1 MKTYRLA
8 PNLSL
13 IDVTPP
19 ISGFEKFI
27 GIYVLEVGKV
37 TLIDVGP
44 AVSVENLI
52 SGLRELNIKPADISY
67 ILLTHIHMDHA
78 GGIGQAI
85 KQMPAA
91 KIVVHERGAPHLIE
105 PTRLWQDSQRAL
117 GKLAL
122 DYGPIEPVPQDR
134 IIVATNG
141 MVIDLDGM
149 ELEILET
156 PGHAPHHLS
165 FWDRK
170 KGVLFA
176 GEAAGVYNAEVDL
189 IRATAPPPFHL
200 ERALASVDELIRLAP
215 THLYYAHFGGATQ
228 ALDRLQIYKQR
239 LILWGKTIADC
250 VEKGASTQEIS
261 QAIRE
266 KDTDMAR
273 LDKLPADQRG
283 RELNFVNNSILGF
296 VGYFERYGNQY
307 IKQL

>member
-8 PNLSL
+8 HNLSL

-44 AVSVENLI
+44 TVSVANLL

-67 ILLTHIHMDHA
+67 ILVTHIHMDHA

-85 KQMPAA
+85 KQMPEA
-91 KIVVHERGAPHLIE
+91 KIVVHERGAPHMVE
-105 PTRLWQDSQRAL
+105 PTRLWEDSQRAL
-117 GKLAL
+117 GQLAL
-122 DYGPIEPVPQDR
+122 DYGAIEPVPQDK
-134 IIVATNG
+134 IITAASG
-141 MVIDLDGM
+141 MVVDLDGM
-149 ELEILET
+149 EIEVLET

-165 FWDRK
+165 FWERK
-170 KGVLFA
+170 EGRLFA

-189 IRATAPPPFHL
+189 VRATAPPPFHL
-200 ERALASVDELIRLAP
+200 ERALASVDKLVRLAP
-215 THLYYAHFGGATQ
+215 THLCYAHFGGATQ
-228 ALDRLQIYKQR
+228 ALARLQGYKKR

-250 VEKGASTQEIS
+250 VEKSASTREMY

-266 KDTDMAR
+266 KDADLAR
-273 LDKLPADQRG
+273 LDRLPADQRG
-283 RELNFVNNSILGF
+283 RELYFVNNSILGF
-296 VGYFERYGNQY
+296 VSYFERYGSQY